1 MVIKTKKQSNE
12 TIELKPGCYNVTLQ
26 EPYEEEINGEIYI
39 RFPFTVAGI
48 IGKIKPFYFYLFVP
62 KDGDEKL
69 KFERFNTL
77 GIAIRECFNTMLPF
91 NKSHYMLWKG
101 KKGRVVI
108 GKHRNGKMGVVF
120 FMRNDNINL
129 ARKALSENA
138 SVFKNELL

>member
-1 MVIKTKKQSNE
+1 MIIKTKKQSDG

-48 IGKIKPFYFYLFVP
+48 VGKIKPFYFYLFVP

-69 KFERFNTL
+69 KFERFNAL
-77 GIAIRECFNTMLPF
+77 EIAIRECFNTGLPF
-91 NKSHYMLWKG
+91 TKIHYKFWKG

-120 FMRNDNINL
+120 FMRNENINL

-138 SVFKNELL
+138 RVFKNELL

>member
-1 MVIKTKKQSNE
+1 MVIKTKKQSDE
-12 TIELKPGCYNVTLQ
+12 TIELKPGCYNVVLQ

-48 IGKIKPFYFYLFVP
+48 VGKIKPFYFYLFVP
-62 KDGDEKL
+62 KVGDEKL

-77 GIAIRECFNTMLPF
+77 GIAIRECFNAELPF
-91 NKSHYMLWKG
+91 NKLSYKFWKG

-120 FMRNDNINL
+120 FMRNESINI
-129 ARKALSENA
+129 ARQALSEDTR
-138 SVFKNELL
+138 VFKNELL